1 MQGSASG
8 TTEVVQRVCIGMERT
23 ICAVMTTVVKQKGAT
38 MNVWNKNR
46 RRRRKLRQ
54 KTKNAENVSIHTI
67 TYAVS
72 NFKVFNTYEEA
83 LAEALKG

>member
-1 MQGSASG
+1 
-8 TTEVVQRVCIGMERT
+8 
-23 ICAVMTTVVKQKGAT
+23 MTTAVGQKGAA

-54 KTKNAENVSIHTI
+54 DAKNAENVSIHTY
-67 TYAVS
+67 TYTVS

-83 LAEALKG
+83 IAEALKGWQ

>member
-1 MQGSASG
+1 MKQAAGF
-8 TTEVVQRVCIGMERT
+8 TTHDLKT
-23 ICAVMTTVVKQKGAT
+23 IAVEQKGAT

-54 KTKNAENVSIHTI
+54 ETKNAENVSIHTI
-67 TYAVS
+67 TYTVS

-83 LAEALKG
+83 IAEALKG

>member
-1 MQGSASG
+1 
-8 TTEVVQRVCIGMERT
+8 
-23 ICAVMTTVVKQKGAT
+23 

-54 KTKNAENVSIHTI
+54 DAKNAENVSIHTY
-67 TYAVS
+67 TYTVS

-83 LAEALKG
+83 IAEALKGWQ